1 MVDKIFVREHNHNY
15 YLVVEGKKSDPL
27 TFDQLK
33 EKKIDEDDLVW
44 RKGLN
49 HWVKAKELEEL
60 SEIIEFNPPPI
71 PLEVD
76 STQIKSKN
84 SSSKINKN
92 KGIVVIIGILLA
104 IFIFL
109 IAKEMN
115 NKSNYQQTNEDNA
128 EIVDIPPSNNLSE
141 ENLSNNETV
150 INNET
155 VVKEVLPSKNKT
167 ETKPSVSLPENY
179 YLSKNEKVLFVFD
192 AKNKYWWSKILLD
205 DPREIM
211 PILTREEMDYIYNSD
226 NETAIGGWQVAI
238 FDFAVNDLNKKF
250 NKKGKVFKSKSV
262 IDTPLK

>member
-1 MVDKIFVREHNHNY
+1 
-15 YLVVEGKKSDPL
+15 
-27 TFDQLK
+27 
-33 EKKIDEDDLVW
+33 
-44 RKGLN
+44 
-49 HWVKAKELEEL
+49 
-60 SEIIEFNPPPI
+60 
-71 PLEVD
+71 VD
-76 STQIKSKN
+76 STQIKSKK

-92 KGIVVIIGILLA
+92 KGIVVIIGILFA

-115 NKSNYQQTNEDNA
+115 NKSNYQQTNEDNT

-141 ENLSNNETV
+141 ENPS
-150 INNET
+150 NNET

-179 YLSKNEKVLFVFD
+179 YLSKNEKVVFVFD